1 MNHKSIIILIIL
13 MLVWNESMSQTLR
26 PGHYPNTTPVIII
39 DSGTLDFSFF
49 LFHNGR
55 YVLMFNN
62 DEEGADFFWY
72 IMLSRGKYRQKGTDL
87 VLSDECF
94 HFKMKAVTKE
104 QSFSFVSAPNFLL
117 NRTFKR
123 DIYVEDLGEEPPY
136 FSPYAMTKSDM
147 SKHNKANKTDFD
159 LLYGL
164 YRENHMGMFD
174 FILKIMG
181 NEEYILTCNE
191 YVFSKGK
198 WKRQRNALVLTDD
211 IGFHIRLLIKENRL
225 FYKYEP
231 DKYLIFKYIGI

>member
-1 MNHKSIIILIIL
+1 

-26 PGHYPNTTPVIII
+26 PGHYPDTTPVIII

-147 SKHNKANKTDFD
+147 SKHN
-159 LLYGL
+159 
-164 YRENHMGMFD
+164 
-174 FILKIMG
+174 FILRIMG
-181 NEEYILTCNE
+181 DEEYILTCNE